1 MPEVYNSRQLKYL
14 LGILIILNIADGILT
29 HFLIKLDLGK
39 EANPFLLDLVGEPGF
54 LVLKVAGIFLCA
66 LILWDIYRRHP
77 RLAFMST
84 SVFVTV
90 YIGIVAWNSAIFLI

>member
-1 MPEVYNSRQLKYL
+1 MPEVYSSRQLKYL
-14 LGILIILNIADGILT
+14 LGLLIILNIADGILT

-54 LVLKVAGIFLCA
+54 LVLKVAGIFLCS

-77 RLAFMST
+77 RLAVMST

-90 YIGIVAWNSAIFLI
+90 YVGIVVWNSAIFLI